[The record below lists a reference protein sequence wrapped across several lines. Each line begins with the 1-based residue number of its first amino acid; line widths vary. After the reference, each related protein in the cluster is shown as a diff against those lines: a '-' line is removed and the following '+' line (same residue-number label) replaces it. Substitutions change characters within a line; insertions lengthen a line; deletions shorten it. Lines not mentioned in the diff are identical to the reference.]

1 MRWLPSLGI
10 GFLTGLVT
18 AGAAAFAGDLATRWH
33 EMSDREGGRGM
44 FLAFVVVPGT
54 FLVATVVGTWIAR
67 ASASGALA
75 TTAKALAVSLG
86 LVVASLGLAWLT
98 ADHPPTIDGHA
109 LTLELEVRLP
119 PGYPVQDS
127 LEANEFRVG
136 LSSSSRDRAYID
148 LDYASVRRDDGFLVV
163 TGTRD
168 LITVG
173 LRDVSATW
181 GKFEDHRSPQY
192 LPIPLAPRPTRE
204 DMNWSQWFALNR
216 YMDQTD
222 VAPAEQVQV
231 RYRVTLAGVP

>member
-10 GFLTGLVT
+10 GLLTGLLT
-18 AGAAAFAGDLATRWH
+18 AVAAAFAGDLATGWH
-33 EMSDREGGRGM
+33 RMSDREGGRGM
-44 FLAFVVVPGT
+44 FLAFVVIPGA
-54 FLVATVVGTWIAR
+54 FLAATVVGTWVAR

-75 TTAKALAVSLG
+75 TTGRAVALSLG

-98 ADHPPTIDGHA
+98 ADHPPTIDGQV
-109 LTLELEVRLP
+109 LSLELEVRLP

-136 LSSSSRDRAYID
+136 LTSSSRDRAYID
-148 LDYASVRRDDGFLVV
+148 LDYASVRREDGFLVV

-168 LITVG
+168 LVTVG

-192 LPIPLAPRPTRE
+192 LPIPLAPRPSRK
-204 DMNWSQWFALNR
+204 DMEWSKWFSLNR

-222 VAPAEQVQV
+222 VPAAEQVQV
-231 RYRVTLAGVP
+231 RYRVRLAGAP